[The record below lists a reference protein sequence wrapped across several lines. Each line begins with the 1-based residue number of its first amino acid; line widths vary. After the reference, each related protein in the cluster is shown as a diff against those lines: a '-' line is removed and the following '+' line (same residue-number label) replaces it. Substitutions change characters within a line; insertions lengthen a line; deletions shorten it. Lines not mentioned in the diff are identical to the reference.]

1 MTEIG
6 SPSPDADLPQPDG
19 ALQRVLSAATL
30 VDAVRE
36 AASATLAPHGIRLW
50 TAVFRTGDELR
61 ELAGLRDVHPPLV
74 LSLGESDSPLAQ
86 AWAAALPI
94 FRHAAPLADGDEFP
108 AAWFTLRGPDGVF
121 GALLA
126 EEGPAPGLD
135 AAADAVR
142 ALAPALC
149 ARWQAHAARE
159 ALEASERRGALY
171 GGICDALAD
180 PVLVTDGGNR
190 ILLENRRAR
199 SLFQARAG
207 DGDERLHRVKVN
219 NFLFTA
225 FLARLRPAET
235 EARELTLVDPD
246 TGEELLFEALPAPLP
261 ARFAVPAEATV
272 SLLRD
277 VTELRRAG
285 NQLGHQV
292 RRVQMAEARARSER
306 DQLNLILAHVGAPI
320 VVTDPRG
327 AVMMM
332 NREAQRLFRP
342 GGAPGEAPGA
352 ATVANADRFFAALD
366 AFSSAGQAEQVTR
379 VALRDPDSGAELPA
393 ELVTGVIHDG
403 DGATLA
409 VVSILHDL
417 TQEVENAR
425 LAAELARVNEGLEQS
440 IREATGEL
448 QEQNRQLAWQ
458 GQELERAY
466 RHKSEFLASMSH
478 ELRTPINALL
488 GYTALLRERIY
499 GDLTPR
505 QDEALQRMQSSSGHL
520 LELVNDILDLAR
532 IEAGRMPVHLEAVL
546 LGPLVES
553 VVDSV
558 EPQARAKGLALV
570 MDVPAD
576 LPALITDRTRV
587 KQVVLNLLSN
597 AVKFTRDG
605 SVTLTARPLPSGD
618 GVEVSVADTG
628 IGIAP
633 EALAGIFEDFRQVD
647 QSSTREFGGTGLGL
661 SIVRKLL
668 GLLGGSIRVE
678 SQPSVG
684 STFTVTLPYRSPE
697 VAEGEDAIRRAMRGS
712 AAIVRDGRE
721 ETLPPAEPLRVDD
734 VGNRE

>member
-1 MTEIG
+1 MG
-6 SPSPDADLPQPDG
+6 GGPARLPPPG
-19 ALQRVLSAATL
+19 ALGGRGRVPRGL
-30 VDAVRE
+30 VRPARPGRRVRR
-36 AASATLAPHGIRLW
+36 P
-50 TAVFRTGDELR
+50 
-61 ELAGLRDVHPPLV
+61 AG
-74 LSLGESDSPLAQ
+74 GE
-86 AWAAALPI
+86 
-94 FRHAAPLADGDEFP
+94 G
-108 AAWFTLRGPDGVF
+108 T
-121 GALLA
+121 
-126 EEGPAPGLD
+126 APGLD
-135 AAADAVR
+135 AAADALR

-149 ARWQAHAARE
+149 ARWEAHAARE
-159 ALEASERRGALY
+159 ALEASERRSALY

-180 PVLVTDGGNR
+180 PVLVTDARNR
-190 ILLENRRAR
+190 ILLENGRAR
-199 SLFQARAG
+199 SLFHPNAG

-225 FLARLRPAET
+225 FLARPRPSET
-235 EARELTLVDPD
+235 EARELTLVDPG
-246 TGEELLFEALPAPLP
+246 TGEELLFEAVPAPLP
-261 ARFAVPAEATV
+261 PGFAVPADATV

-292 RRVQMAEARARSER
+292 RRVQMAEVRARSER

-320 VVTDPRG
+320 IVTDPRG
-327 AVMMM
+327 AVTMM

-352 ATVANADRFFAALD
+352 AVVANADRFFAALE
-366 AFSSAGQAEQVTR
+366 AFSAAGQAEQVTR
-379 VALRDPDSGAELPA
+379 VALRDPESGAELPA
-393 ELVTGVIHDG
+393 ELVTGVIRDG
-403 DGATLA
+403 DGAMLA

-440 IREATGEL
+440 IREATAEL

-505 QDEALQRMQSSSGHL
+505 QDEALQRMQSSSSHL

-558 EPQARAKGLALV
+558 EPLARAKELALV
-570 MDVPAD
+570 VDVPAD
-576 LPALITDRTRV
+576 LPALITDRTRDQADRAEPAEQRG
-587 KQVVLNLLSN
+587 QVHPRRLGHAHGAAAAGGRRGGGVGGGYGDRHRAGGPGRHLRGLSPGGPVVHARVRRHGAG
-597 AVKFTRDG
+597 AVHRPQAAGAAGRVHPGGVAALGGLDLYRDAAVPQPRG
-605 SVTLTARPLPSGD
+605 GGGGGCHSPGHARPGRHRARWPR
-618 GVEVSVADTG
+618 AD
-628 IGIAP
+628 AP
-633 EALAGIFEDFRQVD
+633 ARGAAAGRCEGRV
-647 QSSTREFGGTGLGL
+647 FGG
-661 SIVRKLL
+661 
-668 GLLGGSIRVE
+668 
-678 SQPSVG
+678 
-684 STFTVTLPYRSPE
+684 
-697 VAEGEDAIRRAMRGS
+697 VAGRRGS
-712 AAIVRDGRE
+712 GAPGRGRGCLVRRPCGWAG
-721 ETLPPAEPLRVDD
+721 PARCA
-734 VGNRE
+734 RRC

>member
-1 MTEIG
+1 VNATG
-6 SPSPDADLPQPDG
+6 PWSGDAGLPHAEG
-19 ALQRVLSAATL
+19 GLSRVLSAPTL
-30 VDAVRE
+30 ADAVRV
-36 AASATLAPHGIRLW
+36 AAGIALAPHRIQLL
-50 TAVFRTGDELR
+50 TAVVRSGAGLYELP
-61 ELAGLRDVHPPLV
+61 GLRDAAAPIELPLREGGTA
-74 LSLGESDSPLAQ
+74 LEA
-86 AWAAALPI
+86 AWAAGVPV
-94 FRHAAPLADGDEFP
+94 FRFIVPLADGGELPATFFP
-108 AAWFTLRGPDGVF
+108 LRGPSGVF

-126 EEGPAPGLD
+126 DEGTALQPALD
-135 AAADAVR
+135 AAVDAVA
-142 ALAPALC
+142 ALAPALY
-149 ARWQAHAARE
+149 ARWETHAARE
-159 ALEASERRGALY
+159 ALEASERRRELY

-180 PVLVTDGGNR
+180 PVLVTDARNR

-199 SLFQARAG
+199 SLFASEVS
-207 DGDERLHRVKVN
+207 DTDERRHRVEVN
-219 NFLFTA
+219 NYLFTA
-225 FLARLRPAET
+225 FLARPRPGKT

-246 TGEELLFEALPAPLP
+246 SGAELLFEAVPAPLP
-261 ARFAVPAEATV
+261 AGMAAPTDATV

-277 VTELRRAG
+277 VTELRRASH
-285 NQLGHQV
+285 QLGHQV
-292 RRVQMAEARARSER
+292 RRVQLAETRARSER
-306 DQLNLILAHVGAPI
+306 DQLNLILANVGAPI

-327 AVMMM
+327 AVMLM

-342 GGAPGEAPGA
+342 GGAPGEGPSPA
-352 ATVANADRFFAALD
+352 AVSNADRFFAAVE
-366 AFSSAGQAEQVTR
+366 AFASTGGAEQVVR
-379 VALRDPDSGAELPA
+379 IALRDPESGAELPA
-393 ELVTGVIHDG
+393 ELTSGVIRDG
-403 DGATLA
+403 DGAPLA

-417 TQEVENAR
+417 THEVENAR

-499 GDLTPR
+499 GDLTAR
-505 QDEALQRMQSSSGHL
+505 QDEALQRMQSSSSHL

-546 LGPLVES
+546 LDGLVES

-558 EPQARAKGLALV
+558 APQARARGLELRV
-570 MDVPAD
+570 DVPAD

-587 KQVVLNLLSN
+587 KQIVLNLLSN
-597 AVKFTRDG
+597 AVKFTREG
-605 SVTLTARPLPSGD
+605 GVALTARPLETGD
-618 GVEVSVADTG
+618 GVEIQVADSG
-628 IGIAP
+628 IGIEP
-633 EALAGIFEDFRQVD
+633 EALAGIFDDFRQVD

-697 VAEGEDAIRRAMRGS
+697 VPEGEESIRRAMRGH
-712 AAIVRDGRE
+712 AAIIVDGHE
-721 ETLPPAEPLRVDD
+721 ESLPPAEPMRGV
-734 VGNRE
+734 